1 MCKECRP
8 NDAYGW
14 GGAFDGDKIHC
25 KIKITTYL
33 ADQSKRN
40 WLDLNRKLS
49 EY

>member
-14 GGAFDGDKIHC
+14 GGGAFDGDKIHC

-40 WLDLNRKLS
+40 
-49 EY
+49 